1 MYMGK
6 KQIYIHIGT
15 PKTGTTTLQEFFK
28 LNKEALA
35 KSGILYPEWG
45 YSNRWGNFE
54 NTEGNFGWIVQSDDL
69 EIKERI
75 SSVLDG
81 AYRGILLSTEDI
93 WGEVKDKVSFLRNI
107 QSIGE
112 EVEIKVIV
120 YLRKQIDYIESQYR
134 ECIRVATF
142 REPIESIVDFSNE
155 QVQFLRDNCEYWS
168 ILEKMAG
175 EIGEEN
181 IIVRPYERVQ
191 FKNGNIIDDFLS
203 ILDLEYNESFQLCA
217 KNYNPPMSNVALE
230 MKRIMNYSSS
240 VLEVTDMNN
249 IFYNILMLDGV
260 ENQKEKVVNF
270 KSLKIPEKRSLFK
283 QRYQEDNINIAKKYL
298 KREDGRLFWE
308 EDIKE
313 EAKKVETEELT
324 EQAIRVFTSAFVEL
338 NKKMD
343 AYGRELSIAKDN
355 FNELKILKENDAR
368 NFEAERNALM
378 GELLSKQ
385 QEINAIKSG
394 YSWKITAPLR
404 KIRRIFLRNK

>member
-1 MYMGK
+1 MGK
-6 KQIYIHIGT
+6 HQIYIHIGT

-35 KSGILYPEWG
+35 NSGILYPEWG

-54 NTEGNFGWIVQSDDL
+54 NTEGNFGWIVQSNDL

-75 SSVLDG
+75 SSVLNG
-81 AYRGILLSTEDI
+81 SYRGILLSTEDI
-93 WGEVKDKVSFLRNI
+93 WGEVKDKASFLRNI

-112 EVEIKVIV
+112 AVEIKVIV

-168 ILEKMAG
+168 ILEKMAE

-181 IIVRPYERVQ
+181 IIVRPYERGQ

-203 ILDLEYNESFQLCA
+203 ILGLEYNESFQLCA
-217 KNYNPPMSNVALE
+217 KNYNLPMSNVALE
-230 MKRIMNYSSS
+230 MKRIMNYSAS
-240 VLEVTDMNN
+240 VLEVAEMNN
-249 IFYNILMLDGV
+249 IFYNILMQDGV
-260 ENQKEKVVNF
+260 ENEKENFVNF
-270 KSLKIPEKRSLFK
+270 KSLISHEKRCLFM
-283 QRYQEDNINIAKKYL
+283 QRYEEDNINIAQKYL
-298 KREDGRLFWE
+298 KREDGRLFFE

-313 EAKKVETEELT
+313 EAKKVGIDELT

-343 AYGRELSIAKDN
+343 VYGRELSIAKDN
-355 FNELKILKENDAR
+355 FNELKILKENDLR

-404 KIRRIFLRNK
+404 KIRRIFFRNK

>member
-270 KSLKIPEKRSLFK
+270 KSLISREKRCLFM
-283 QRYQEDNINIAKKYL
+283 QRYEEDNINIAKKYL

>member
-1 MYMGK
+1 MGK
-6 KQIYIHIGT
+6 QQIYIHIGT

-54 NTEGNFGWIVQSDDL
+54 NTEGNFGWIVQSNDL

-75 SSVLDG
+75 SSVLDDS
-81 AYRGILLSTEDI
+81 YRGILLSTEDI
-93 WGEVKDKVSFLRNI
+93 WGEVRDKASFLRNI

-112 EVEIKVIV
+112 AVEIKVIV

-168 ILEKMAG
+168 ILEEMAG
-175 EIGEEN
+175 EIGDEN
-181 IIVRPYERVQ
+181 IIVRPYERAQ

-203 ILDLEYNESFQLCA
+203 ILGLEYNESFQQCA

-270 KSLKIPEKRSLFK
+270 KSLISREKRCLFM
-283 QRYQEDNINIAKKYL
+283 QRYEEDNINIAKKYL

-313 EAKKVETEELT
+313 EAKKIETEELT

-343 AYGRELSIAKDN
+343 AYGRELSIVKDN

-368 NFEAERNALM
+368 NFEVERNALM

-404 KIRRIFLRNK
+404 KIRRIFFRNK

>member
-1 MYMGK
+1 MGK
-6 KQIYIHIGT
+6 QQIYIHIGT

-35 KSGILYPEWG
+35 KLGILYPEWG

-54 NTEGNFGWIVQSDDL
+54 NTEGNFGWIVQSNDL

-75 SSVLDG
+75 SSVLDDS
-81 AYRGILLSTEDI
+81 YRGILLSTEDI
-93 WGEVKDKVSFLRNI
+93 WGEVRDKASFLRNI

-112 EVEIKVIV
+112 AVEIKVIV

-168 ILEKMAG
+168 ILEEMAG
-175 EIGEEN
+175 EIGDEN
-181 IIVRPYERVQ
+181 IIVRPYEKVQ

-203 ILDLEYNESFQLCA
+203 ILGLEYNESFQQCA

-270 KSLKIPEKRSLFK
+270 KSLISREKRCLFM
-283 QRYQEDNINIAKKYL
+283 QRYEEDNINIAKKYL

-313 EAKKVETEELT
+313 EAKEIETEELT

-338 NKKMD
+338 NKKVD
-343 AYGRELSIAKDN
+343 AYGRELSIVKDN
-355 FNELKILKENDAR
+355 FNELKILRENDAR